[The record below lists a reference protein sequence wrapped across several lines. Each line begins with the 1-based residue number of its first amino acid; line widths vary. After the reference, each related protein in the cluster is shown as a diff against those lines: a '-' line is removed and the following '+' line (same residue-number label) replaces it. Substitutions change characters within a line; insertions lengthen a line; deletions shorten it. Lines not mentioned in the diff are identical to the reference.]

1 MNEYYLSDKELSARW
16 GVARP
21 TIWRWH
27 RQKPNFPKCIKLT
40 EGCSRW
46 RLSEIE
52 AWEASLK

>member
-1 MNEYYLSDKELSARW
+1 MGEYYLSDKDLSARW

-27 RQKPNFPKCIKLT
+27 RQKPSFPKCVKLT
-40 EGCSRW
+40 AGCSRW